1 MFVDK
6 FKNRTVYFFNWN
18 TLLIRVTMNLIVV
31 ETDSALLVALSVL
44 KDSAPV
50 GEYTMSDVT
59 KFDF

>member
-1 MFVDK
+1 
-6 FKNRTVYFFNWN
+6 
-18 TLLIRVTMNLIVV
+18 MNLIVV